1 MRKAD
6 NIRLRDI
13 VVTYN
18 LKSAGLAKI
27 GLTRTQL
34 RAQIQ
39 NAFNYTFSGND
50 VDPDA
55 INRISGARNFHQKPF
70 FSMSLYT
77 NF

>member
-6 NIRLRDI
+6 NIRLRDV

-18 LKSAGLAKI
+18 LKSAALAKL
-27 GLTRTQL
+27 GLQRTQL

-39 NAFNYTFSGND
+39 NAFNYTLSGND
-50 VDPDA
+50 IDPDA
-55 INRISGARNFHQKPF
+55 INKITGQRTLKQKPF
-70 FSMSLYT
+70 FSMSFYT